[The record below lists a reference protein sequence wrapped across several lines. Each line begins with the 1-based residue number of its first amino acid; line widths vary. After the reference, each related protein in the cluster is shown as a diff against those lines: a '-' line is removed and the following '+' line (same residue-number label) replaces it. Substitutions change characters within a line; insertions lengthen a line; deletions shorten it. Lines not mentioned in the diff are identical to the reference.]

1 MRQQARNE
9 RHALEQWPVVVGSVL
24 THLDGVITDV
34 DQRLASLEKEIAEVL
49 ADGAWAA
56 SAALL
61 STIPGI
67 GLVTSAWLLVGT
79 LNFSLCVTPE
89 QAAAYAGLVPLQ
101 RESGTS
107 VRGRA
112 QLGHGGN
119 GRLRT
124 ALYLASLSATRYNPA
139 IKVFYE
145 RLRASGKPM
154 KVARCAAARKLL
166 HVAWAVVTK
175 GQPFDAGHAQQR
187 SGQSSV
193 LARAA

>member
-1 MRQQARNE
+1 MRQQARNQ
-9 RHALEQWPVVVGSVL
+9 RHALQQWPVTVASVL
-24 THLDGVITDV
+24 TQLDELIADL
-34 DQRLASLEKEIAEVL
+34 DQRLARLEDELAEVL
-49 ADGAWAA
+49 ANGAWAA

-61 STIPGI
+61 TRIPGI
-67 GLVTSAWLLVGT
+67 GLVTAAWLLVST
-79 LNFSLCVTPE
+79 LNFSLCATPE

-124 ALYLASLSATRYNPA
+124 ALYVASLSATRYNPP
-139 IKVFYE
+139 IKAFYE
-145 RLRASGKPM
+145 RLRAAGKPM

-175 GQPFDAGHAQQR
+175 GQPVDARHAQ
-187 SGQSSV
+187 
-193 LARAA
+193 LRAARPAALALAA

>member
-1 MRQQARNE
+1 MQ
-9 RHALEQWPVVVGSVL
+9 
-24 THLDGVITDV
+24 LDGVISDL

-49 ADGAWAA
+49 ADGAWAS

-61 STIPGI
+61 SSIPGI
-67 GLVTSAWLLVGT
+67 GLVTSAWLLVST
-79 LNFSLCVTPE
+79 LNFSLCATPE

-124 ALYLASLSATRYNPA
+124 ALYLASLSATRYNPP

-145 RLRASGKPM
+145 RLRAAGKPM

-175 GQPFDAGHAQQR
+175 GQPFDATRAEQR
-187 SGQSSV
+187 SAPG
-193 LARAA
+193 AAVALTA